1 MFNWRR
7 MFTDLGWAMSMT
19 DPMCYSY
26 YLASR
31 LDSLDGKG
39 TPDACPGRLSVV
51 CAIGIVRDRRFY
63 GGPAR
68 EVDRLFDSLP
78 RTVCGTPGRSVTQTR
93 ETDEYVRHALTRPD
107 GR

>member
-39 TPDACPGRLSVV
+39 TPDASPRTALRSL
-51 CAIGIVRDRRFY
+51 RDRDR
-63 GGPAR
+63 AR
-68 EVDRLFDSLP
+68 PPVLR
-78 RTVCGTPGRSVTQTR
+78 RTSEGS
-93 ETDEYVRHALTRPD
+93 
-107 GR
+107 